1 MISLRDI
8 RYVRLGT
15 NDLDDAVRYATRILG
30 LELVRR
36 DASGAYLRA
45 DGRDHTLVYT
55 SGNPRDHVAGFEL
68 ATAAEVETAAAEL
81 ERAGY
86 AVRSGT
92 KSQCEQ
98 RCVDVLIAFKD
109 PSGNA
114 IELVARPA
122 HSGQRYFP
130 SRDAGITGFS
140 HIGLHSISP
149 RSDEAFWTTL
159 CNARVS
165 DWIGEAPL
173 LRIDPVHH
181 KIALFPSKR
190 TGVQHINHQVESI
203 DDIMRSYYF
212 LREQNVRICF
222 GPGRHPTSGAMFL
235 YFEGPDGM
243 IYEYSSGVR
252 LITDEANYIPRQFPL
267 ASRSFCAWGS
277 KPDIPEFDIMR
288 KSSG

>member
-1 MISLRDI
+1 L
-8 RYVRLGT
+8 
-15 NDLDDAVRYATRILG
+15 
-30 LELVRR
+30 
-36 DASGAYLRA
+36 
-45 DGRDHTLVYT
+45 
-55 SGNPRDHVAGFEL
+55 GNPREHVAAFEL
-68 ATAAEVETAAAEL
+68 LSKTELDNAAAEL
-81 ERAGY
+81 ERAGHP
-86 AVRSGT
+86 VRAGT
-92 KSQCEQ
+92 RTECEQ
-98 RCVDVLIAFKD
+98 RCVDAFIAFKD

-114 IELVARPA
+114 IELVIRPA
-122 HSGQRYFP
+122 HSGRRYFP

-149 RSDEAFWTTL
+149 RQDEVFWTTV

-165 DWIGEAPL
+165 DWICEAPL

-181 KIALFPSKR
+181 RIALFPSKR

-212 LREQNVRICF
+212 LKDNNVRIRF

-252 LITDEANYIPRQFPL
+252 MITDEAYVPRQFP
-267 ASRSFCAWGS
+267 AKSKSFCAWGS
-277 KPDIPEFDIMR
+277 KPDIPEFEPESDPDA
-288 KSSG
+288 